1 MHLEKPAL
9 TTTSTKKRKI
19 KLTKFQQEELER
31 GWKARNNMLKGL
43 GLPKETYEQYL
54 DWVYGRGKKDSNK
67 LVREKLVLNNTN
79 PRQVTN
85 NAKSLVTSMSP
96 DACTKKETPV
106 YTGDKIVGIAT
117 MHKSNMVPVFSDKEA
132 EDISK
137 MRR

>member
-85 NAKSLVTSMSP
+85 NAKSLVTSMSL